1 MTFRVVRGAAS
12 PHEARR
18 LIAAALP
25 PVVTSVLQA
34 TELEALRQRLL
45 ELPEPPARAGL
56 SREDWAGGLGI
67 FRSLFSSTLPVV
79 IPFVVMR
86 SAVPALRVSN
96 AIAIAMLFVA
106 GFVYGRQVG
115 RSPWLLGL
123 SMVCWA
129 RCSRHSPWRLSG
141 G

>member
-1 MTFRVVRGAAS
+1 
-12 PHEARR
+12 
-18 LIAAALP
+18 
-25 PVVTSVLQA
+25 
-34 TELEALRQRLL
+34 
-45 ELPEPPARAGL
+45 
-56 SREDWAGGLGI
+56 
-67 FRSLFSSTLPVV
+67 VV

-123 SMVCWA
+123 SMVLLGA
-129 RCSRHSPWRLSG
+129 MLAALAMALG